1 MHTETAGPGEAPHH
15 PIPRAGRLT
24 LLGWGAL
31 GAALLGLT
39 ALLTAQSHRF
49 GYDHAVRDMPVFWL
63 AGGLM
68 LAGLL
73 YLPLARLIRRTASS
87 SPGTM
92 RSLLFFV
99 VAAGL
104 AMRLVLMSSEPALED
119 DWQRYLWDGALT
131 AHGLNPYAI
140 SPQDAKAADP
150 RTTTV
155 GKLALESGV
164 VLGRVN
170 HPEIRTI
177 YPPVAQGVFAVAHWL
192 QPWSLLAWRGIV
204 LLLDLA
210 SLGLILVLLRDLGRS
225 PLWAALYWWNPVA
238 LKELFNSAHMDI
250 VVVPLVLLALVLAV
264 RQRFLTATTAL
275 TVAAGAKIW
284 PALLLPLVWRPLLG
298 QPGRLAAA
306 VLLAAAAAAL
316 FAAPMWLAGVDQ
328 SLGVVAY
335 AQKWKTNSALFP
347 QIEMLMGGL
356 LSALSVEALPGGTVA
371 RALIGATLAG
381 LALWLNRTP
390 FQSAEDLTSRCL
402 VLCGALFLLSP
413 AQFPWYYLWV
423 LPLLP
428 LRPVTGFL
436 VLTATL
442 PLYYAAFH
450 FLSADTYHI
459 YRDKLVWLVWLPAW
473 TLLALE
479 VLKARR
485 FRLAPSAPAG
495 G

>member
-1 MHTETAGPGEAPHH
+1 MQTETEAPSKATDR
-15 PIPRAGRLT
+15 PLPRTGLAMLF
-24 LLGWGAL
+24 GWGAL

-39 ALLTAQSHRF
+39 VLLTAQSHRF

-63 AGGLM
+63 AGGLV

-73 YLPLARLIRRTASS
+73 YLPLARLIRHTTEL
-87 SPGTM
+87 SPGAV
-92 RSLLFFV
+92 RPVLLFV
-99 VAAGL
+99 LAAGL

-131 AHGLNPYAI
+131 AHGLNPYAA
-140 SPQDAKAADP
+140 SPQDAKSADP
-150 RTTTV
+150 QTTEI
-155 GKLALESGV
+155 GRLALESGL

-170 HPEIRTI
+170 HPQIRTI
-177 YPPVAQGVFAVAHWL
+177 YPPVTQAVFAVAHWL
-192 QPWSLLAWRGIV
+192 RPWSLTAWRAVV

-210 SLGLILVLLRDLGRS
+210 AFGLILVLLRDVGRS
-225 PLWAALYWWNPVA
+225 PLWAALYWWNPVV

-250 VVVPLVLLALVLAV
+250 IVVPLILLALVLAV
-264 RQRFLTATTAL
+264 RRRFLTATAAL

-284 PALLLPLVWRPLLG
+284 PALLLPLIWRPLLRA
-298 QPGRLAAA
+298 PGRLAAA
-306 VLLAAAAAAL
+306 VLLTIAAAAL
-316 FAAPMWLAGVDQ
+316 FAAPIVLAGVDQ
-328 SLGVVAY
+328 SLGLVAY

-347 QIEMLMGGL
+347 QIEALFGAL
-356 LSALSVEALPGGTVA
+356 LSALDVETVPAGAIA
-371 RALIGATLAG
+371 RAMIASALGA

-390 FQSAEDLTSRCL
+390 FQSADELMRRCL

-428 LRPVTGFL
+428 LRPVAGFL

-442 PLYYAAFH
+442 PLYYTAFH
-450 FLSADTYHI
+450 FMSADRYDL
-459 YRDKLVWLVWLPAW
+459 YRDTLVWLVWLPAW
-473 TLLALE
+473 ALLALE
-479 VLKARR
+479 ARPAW
-485 FRLAPSAPAG
+485 RLRLERSASAG